1 MIILA
6 KKRAL
11 DRSKVIDQ
19 AITIISEKGLSEL
32 TMPTLAKALGI
43 RSQSLYHYV
52 ANRNDLLVLV
62 CVNRLQVLRQH
73 LTKKR

>member
-1 MIILA
+1 M
-6 KKRAL
+6 
-11 DRSKVIDQ
+11 IDQ

-73 LTKKR
+73 LTKEDNRPFRSRCFV

>member
-1 MIILA
+1 MA

-43 RSQSLYHYV
+43 RS
-52 ANRNDLLVLV
+52 
-62 CVNRLQVLRQH
+62 
-73 LTKKR
+73 

>member
-1 MIILA
+1 M
-6 KKRAL
+6 
-11 DRSKVIDQ
+11 IDQ

-32 TMPTLAKALGI
+32 TMPALAKALGI

-62 CVNRLQVLRQH
+62 CVNRLQVLRKH
-73 LTKKR
+73 LTKKIIGH